1 MVRTATSARRQAS
14 GGDDPRNR
22 KMRAVLAACRR
33 LGIDK
38 EARKDIQQQI
48 VGSAS
53 MAEMTHVQL
62 SKLLDHLNRDWQ
74 GTNPSR
80 PHLAKIKALWW
91 SVYWLGLIDEPGEKA
106 LSTFVKR
113 QTGVAALRFLDSR
126 QSFSVIEGLKQ
137 WLEREG
143 VEWKTDTEI
152 GELDCHWPGRG
163 RAEWDRWSVISR
175 LHRQLYNAGLTVN
188 SELLAA
194 RSLGLPEQSLN
205 WTNQQLD
212 DVIRFLGKK
221 WRAERP
227 RQ

>member
-1 MVRTATSARRQAS
+1 MARAAPSSRQRTERS
-14 GGDDPRNR
+14 DDPRTR

-33 LGIDK
+33 LGIDN

-48 VGSAS
+48 VGTAS
-53 MAEMTHVQL
+53 MAEMTHAQL
-62 SKLLDHLNRDWQ
+62 GKLLDHLNRDWQ
-74 GTNPSR
+74 GTNPAR

-91 SVYWLGLIDEPGEKA
+91 SLYWLGAIDEPGEKA

-126 QSFSVIEGLKQ
+126 QSFSVIEALKQ
-137 WLEREG
+137 WLKREG
-143 VEWKTDTEI
+143 VSWKSDAEI
-152 GELDCHWPGRG
+152 AELEQQWPGRG

-175 LHRQLYNAGLTVN
+175 LHRQLYNASLTVN

-205 WTNQQLD
+205 WTNHQLD

-227 RQ
+227 KQ